1 MLVRPG
7 WHLRMERDDRRPV
20 LREVQGDRV
29 FAGEPL
35 VALPRSLPI
44 GDDPRHEIIGESDN
58 EGVAILQDLATVR
71 GDTEALQGLDG
82 GAERKFE
89 AGGNHE

>member
-1 MLVRPG
+1 
-7 WHLRMERDDRRPV
+7 V

-35 VALPRSLPI
+35 VALPRPLAI
-44 GDDPRHEIIGESDN
+44 GDDPSDEIIGESDD
-58 EGVAILQDLATVR
+58 EGVAVLKDLAAIG

>member
-1 MLVRPG
+1 
-7 WHLRMERDDRRPV
+7 MERDDRRPV

-29 FAGEPL
+29 FAGEPF
-35 VALPRSLPI
+35 VALPRSLAI
-44 GDDPRHEIIGESDN
+44 GDDPRDEFIGETDDK
-58 EGVAILQDLATVR
+58 GVAVLQDLAAIG

-82 GAERKFE
+82 GAEGEFE